1 MRERKNHHI
10 VVTVTQSNSSA
21 LILER
26 CCGVF
31 LAPGDSTDP
40 DNYMLLD
47 MPLGLYR
54 YDCLTPILFL
64 RIRPFK
70 VNLH

>member
-1 MRERKNHHI
+1 MSNHHNLTQDTFKMRERKNHHI

-31 LAPGDSTDP
+31 LAPGDSNDP

-47 MPLGLYR
+47 MPLGSYLSF
-54 YDCLTPILFL
+54 LIL
-64 RIRPFK
+64 
-70 VNLH
+70 V